1 MNNKELELVGESI
14 WNTYRDMAYLLRE
27 IAVPKPKE
35 TDPHA
40 EGGPD
45 VPKIAHDDPTA
56 MDRPKQTD
64 KAKKLAKKGQKKA
77 QGR

>member
-1 MNNKELELVGESI
+1 MNEQELKLVGESI
-14 WNTYRDMAYLLRE
+14 WNTYRNIASLLLGE
-27 IAVPKPKE
+27 ESE

-56 MDRPKQTD
+56 RKRPKEMS
-64 KAKKLAKKGQKKA
+64 KATKLAKKGQKKA
-77 QGR
+77 QEGR

>member
-1 MNNKELELVGESI
+1 MNEQELKLVGESI
-14 WNTYRDMAYLLRE
+14 WNTYRSMAYLLSE
-27 IAVPKPKE
+27 KSE

-56 MDRPKQTD
+56 KKRPKEMS
-64 KAKKLAKKGQKKA
+64 KATKLAKKGQKKA
-77 QGR
+77 QEGR